1 MTNLGLLKRYKKIFY
16 TISYVSKGYV
26 PLTFII
32 KVLTLINT
40 YVLLYINKL
49 VINELSIVIL
59 TGNNNISPIVIKLL
73 IYIAIELFSILL
85 FNIFQYYL
93 GKIKLKYDDYM
104 HINLI
109 KNFSKLDMSYYDDP
123 NSYNLTKQAA
133 KYTSSI
139 LSNYNSLLDLV
150 FGIVSLLTALFIALH
165 FSFIIAIL
173 SILLTIPTLLIRRK
187 INNDRHKMEKTL
199 INDQRITDYL
209 SAIFL
214 NKNIEMEMQLYNY
227 HQYIFD
233 KLENNQSQIRK
244 FRTNFSLK
252 NAKKEMCLTVINKLI
267 YLVQQTLLVATIV
280 LKSLTIGD
288 YSYYNG
294 IISNL
299 SSSVNTIINQSS
311 NIAINDIKY
320 QEYLDIINRSP
331 HISTEGTYQLDNDD
345 NFCIKFENVS
355 FKYPN
360 SKEYTLKNIS
370 FSLKKG
376 EKLALVGKNGS
387 GKSTLVKLM
396 LRFYDPSEGRIFLN
410 DIDIREYELTSYRRL
425 FSAMFQDLVLYLLPI
440 RDNIAISDIDK
451 IYDFSTDENIQ
462 KILKDLGFD
471 LENDFELDLDKH
483 YGKEFYSDGYILSKG
498 QQQRIHAARTL
509 FHQANMF
516 VLDEPAASLDA
527 ISEAKFL
534 KTLEKYSV
542 GKTILYITHRYNNLD
557 TMDNI
562 ILLDAGSIVESGTQK
577 DLLELSGMY
586 SKLYNMQNKKSE
598 QQIYEKNCVGKT
610 KK

>member
-1 MTNLGLLKRYKKIFY
+1 MELLKRYKKIFY
-16 TISYVSKGYV
+16 TISSVSKGYV

-40 YVLLYINKL
+40 YVLLYVNKL
-49 VINELSIVIL
+49 VINELSSVIL

-199 INDQRITDYL
+199 INDQRFTDYL

-280 LKSLTIGD
+280 LKNLTIGD

-299 SSSVNTIINQSS
+299 SSAVNTIINQSS

-320 QEYLDIINRSP
+320 QEYLDIINRCP

-471 LENDFELDLDKH
+471 LENDLELDLDKH

-509 FHQANMF
+509 FHEANMF

-562 ILLDAGSIVESGTQK
+562 ILLDAGSIVESGTQE

-598 QQIYEKNCVGKT
+598 QQIYEKNCVGKA